1 MTETEVRD
9 ITVEILRSI
18 RDEVAGLRLE
28 TREGLGQVN
37 RRLDETNS
45 RLDETNS
52 RLDETNSRLGHL
64 ESRFDN
70 LLEFAGD
77 RYREHETRL
86 QACEH
91 GIEELRRALDR

>member
-1 MTETEVRD
+1 MTEAEVRD

-52 RLDETNSRLGHL
+52 RPGHL

-77 RYREHETRL
+77 RCREHETRL

>member
-1 MTETEVRD
+1 MESTMTDAEVRD

-52 RLDETNSRLGHL
+52 RLGHL

-70 LLEFAGD
+70 L
-77 RYREHETRL
+77 
-86 QACEH
+86 QACER